1 MFFYY
6 MTQDE
11 KWIARYN
18 EVREYIE
25 SNHRNPLKHFE
36 ENRYDYTKY
45 GGNLEGMDIL
55 CIFAEDI

>member
-1 MFFYY
+1 